1 MQNLSTY
8 RALLS
13 RSSFVR
19 DTFRSCATHRSAM
32 CLLIFV
38 VSCGALSGQT
48 APSNRNDGGNSNS
61 RVPASATQADPPPRS
76 IRANDTYVIGADDVL
91 SVIVWKEPDISKEIP
106 VRSDGKI
113 SLPLVG
119 EVTAAGRTP
128 PQLEQDVTAKLKGY
142 ITDPEVTVIVQQMNS
157 QKYNIFGQVGKPG
170 TFPLLAET
178 RIMDA
183 IAAAG
188 GLRDF
193 AKKKDIYVLRQN
205 PGGSDLRLPFNYD
218 KFIKGRD
225 SSQNIVIKPHDTIV
239 VP

>member
-1 MQNLSTY
+1 
-8 RALLS
+8 
-13 RSSFVR
+13 
-19 DTFRSCATHRSAM
+19 M
-32 CLLIFV
+32 CSLIFAV
-38 VSCGALSGQT
+38 FCGALSGQT
-48 APSNRNDGGNSNS
+48 APSNRTDNGNSNS
-61 RVPASATQADPPPRS
+61 RVSASAAQADPPRS
-76 IRANDTYVIGADDVL
+76 IHANDTYVIGADDVL
-91 SVIVWKEPDISKEIP
+91 NVIVWKEPDISKEIP

-119 EVTAAGRTP
+119 EVLAAGRTP
-128 PQLEQDVTAKLKGY
+128 PQLEQDVTTKLKGY

-157 QKYNIFGQVGKPG
+157 QKYNIFGEVGKPG

-193 AKKKDIYVLRQN
+193 AKKKNIYVLRQN

-225 SSQNIVIKPHDTIV
+225 STQNIVIKPHDTIV